1 MPREHLAALR
11 AAAPTERL
19 LLLLLLR
26 LCAEGWHG
34 LLAPARLEAP
44 LRLGRPR
51 ERGHEASGSLGLL
64 LRRVLTVS
72 ALGLESTLLR
82 RLLHGLLAVAS
93 VGSLR
98 LLRRGL
104 TANRESGRATNPWLL
119 LLLLH
124 GAADGERGRTSAGV
138 ERLNRVVSARPAPH
152 LSTVQRRLRKV
163 NNGSRATVEF
173 MFWLHRRDR
182 PNETR
187 AEKNGGGEARF

>member
-1 MPREHLAALR
+1 MAREHLAALR

-19 LLLLLLR
+19 LLLLLLLLPVRRR
-26 LCAEGWHG
+26 LAW
-34 LLAPARLEAP
+34 LARASRPPGAP

-82 RLLHGLLAVAS
+82 RPLHGLLAVAS

-104 TANRESGRATNPWLL
+104 TANRESGAPPTPGCCSCCCMAPPTENA
-119 LLLLH
+119 
-124 GAADGERGRTSAGV
+124 GAPPPG
-138 ERLNRVVSARPAPH
+138 LN
-152 LSTVQRRLRKV
+152 
-163 NNGSRATVEF
+163 G
-173 MFWLHRRDR
+173 
-182 PNETR
+182 
-187 AEKNGGGEARF
+187 

>member
-1 MPREHLAALR
+1 MAREHLAALR
-11 AAAPTERL
+11 APAPTEGL

-34 LLAPARLEAP
+34 LLAPARLEVP

-64 LRRVLTVS
+64 LRRGLTVS

-82 RLLHGLLAVAS
+82 RLLRGLLAVAS
-93 VGSLR
+93 VVGSLR

-104 TANRESGRATNPWLL
+104 TANRESGRATNPGLLLL

-152 LSTVQRRLRKV
+152 LDGPAAPSQSKQRLSR
-163 NNGSRATVEF
+163 NG
-173 MFWLHRRDR
+173 
-182 PNETR
+182 
-187 AEKNGGGEARF
+187 

>member
-1 MPREHLAALR
+1 MAREHLAALR
-11 AAAPTERL
+11 AAAPTERLL

-104 TANRESGRATNPWLL
+104 TANRESGRATNPGLL

-152 LSTVQRRLRKV
+152 LDGPSGAFQSKQRLSR
-163 NNGSRATVEF
+163 NG
-173 MFWLHRRDR
+173 
-182 PNETR
+182 
-187 AEKNGGGEARF
+187 

>member
-1 MPREHLAALR
+1 MAREHLAALR
-11 AAAPTERL
+11 AAAPTERLL

-34 LLAPARLEAP
+34 LLAPARLGPP

-82 RLLHGLLAVAS
+82 RLLRGLLAVAS

-104 TANRESGRATNPWLL
+104 TANRESGRATNPGLLLLLL

-152 LSTVQRRLRKV
+152 LDGPAAPLQSKQRLSR
-163 NNGSRATVEF
+163 NG
-173 MFWLHRRDR
+173 
-182 PNETR
+182 
-187 AEKNGGGEARF
+187 

>member
-1 MPREHLAALR
+1 LAREHLAALR
-11 AAAPTERL
+11 AAAPTVGL

-34 LLAPARLEAP
+34 LLARARLEVP

-64 LRRVLTVS
+64 LRRGLTVS

-82 RLLHGLLAVAS
+82 RLLRGLLAVAS

-104 TANRESGRATNPWLL
+104 TANRESGRATNPGLLLL

-152 LSTVQRRLRKV
+152 LDGPGRLRKV

-173 MFWLHRRDR
+173 ILCFQLR
-182 PNETR
+182 PTGTR
-187 AEKNGGGEARF
+187 AEKADEEARF

>member
-1 MPREHLAALR
+1 MAREHLAALR
-11 AAAPTERL
+11 AAAPTKG
-19 LLLLLLR
+19 LLLLLR

-34 LLAPARLEAP
+34 LLARARLEVP

-64 LRRVLTVS
+64 LRRGLTVS

-82 RLLHGLLAVAS
+82 RLLRGLLAVAS
-93 VGSLR
+93 VVGSLR

-104 TANRESGRATNPWLL
+104 TANRESGRATNPGLLLLL

-124 GAADGERGRTSAGV
+124 GAADGERRRTSAGV

-152 LSTVQRRLRKV
+152 LDGPAAPSQSKQRL
-163 NNGSRATVEF
+163 SATVEF
-173 MFWLHRRDR
+173 ILCFQLR
-182 PNETR
+182 PTRTR
-187 AEKNGGGEARF
+187 AEKADEEARF

>member
-1 MPREHLAALR
+1 LAREHLAALR
-11 AAAPTERL
+11 AAAPTVG

-34 LLAPARLEAP
+34 LLARARLEVP

-64 LRRVLTVS
+64 LRRGLTVS

-82 RLLHGLLAVAS
+82 RLLRGLLAVAS

-104 TANRESGRATNPWLL
+104 TANRESGRATNPGLLLLL

-152 LSTVQRRLRKV
+152 LDGPAAPSQSKQRLSR
-163 NNGSRATVEF
+163 NG
-173 MFWLHRRDR
+173 
-182 PNETR
+182 
-187 AEKNGGGEARF
+187 

>member
-1 MPREHLAALR
+1 MAREHLAALR
-11 AAAPTERL
+11 AAAPTKG

-34 LLAPARLEAP
+34 LLARARLEVP

-104 TANRESGRATNPWLL
+104 TANRESGRATNPGLLLL

-152 LSTVQRRLRKV
+152 LDGPAAPSQSKQRLSR
-163 NNGSRATVEF
+163 NG
-173 MFWLHRRDR
+173 
-182 PNETR
+182 
-187 AEKNGGGEARF
+187 

>member
-1 MPREHLAALR
+1 MAREHLAALR
-11 AAAPTERL
+11 AAAPTER

-34 LLAPARLEAP
+34 LLAPARLGPP

-104 TANRESGRATNPWLL
+104 TANRESGRATNPGLLLL

-152 LSTVQRRLRKV
+152 LDGPAAPSQSKQRLSR
-163 NNGSRATVEF
+163 NG
-173 MFWLHRRDR
+173 
-182 PNETR
+182 
-187 AEKNGGGEARF
+187 

>member
-1 MPREHLAALR
+1 MAREHLAALR
-11 AAAPTERL
+11 APAPTEGL

-34 LLAPARLEAP
+34 LLAPARLEVP

-64 LRRVLTVS
+64 LRRGLTVS

-82 RLLHGLLAVAS
+82 RLLRGLLAVAS
-93 VGSLR
+93 VVGSLR

-104 TANRESGRATNPWLL
+104 TANRESGRATNPGL

-124 GAADGERGRTSAGV
+124 VAADGERGRASAGV
-138 ERLNRVVSARPAPH
+138 ERLNRVVSARSAPH
-152 LSTVQRRLRKV
+152 LDGPRARLRKV

-173 MFWLHRRDR
+173 ILCFQLR
-182 PNETR
+182 PTGTR
-187 AEKNGGGEARF
+187 AEKADDEARF

>member
-1 MPREHLAALR
+1 MAREHLAALR
-11 AAAPTERL
+11 AAAPTKG

-34 LLAPARLEAP
+34 LLARARLEVP

-64 LRRVLTVS
+64 LRRGLTVS

-82 RLLHGLLAVAS
+82 RLLRGLLAVAS
-93 VGSLR
+93 VVGSLR

-104 TANRESGRATNPWLL
+104 TANRESGRATNPGLLLL

-152 LSTVQRRLRKV
+152 LDGPGRLRKV

-173 MFWLHRRDR
+173 ILCFQLR
-182 PNETR
+182 PTGTR
-187 AEKNGGGEARF
+187 AEKADDEARF

>member
-1 MPREHLAALR
+1 MAREHLAALR
-11 AAAPTERL
+11 AAAPTVGLLL

-34 LLAPARLEAP
+34 LLARARLEVP

-82 RLLHGLLAVAS
+82 RLLRGLLAVAS

-104 TANRESGRATNPWLL
+104 TANRESGRATNPGLLL

-152 LSTVQRRLRKV
+152 LDGPAAPLQSKQRLSR
-163 NNGSRATVEF
+163 NG
-173 MFWLHRRDR
+173 
-182 PNETR
+182 
-187 AEKNGGGEARF
+187 

>member
-1 MPREHLAALR
+1 MAREHLAALR
-11 AAAPTERL
+11 AAAPTERLL

-34 LLAPARLEAP
+34 LLAPARLGPP

-64 LRRVLTVS
+64 LRRGLTVS

-82 RLLHGLLAVAS
+82 RLLRGLLAVAS

-104 TANRESGRATNPWLL
+104 TANRESGRATNPGLLL

-152 LSTVQRRLRKV
+152 LDGPAAPSQSKQRLSR
-163 NNGSRATVEF
+163 NG
-173 MFWLHRRDR
+173 
-182 PNETR
+182 
-187 AEKNGGGEARF
+187 